1 MGQRI
6 GLIAG
11 SGPFPLIFSEKARE
25 KGYQVYAVG
34 YHNETDPA
42 LADRVEALEII
53 YIGQIKR
60 LIKFFKRHQV
70 TDAVMIGAIKK
81 PGAISDIRP
90 DIKAISLYAGMRKNS
105 HDDRVLRLFAKA
117 LEEEGVYIRPST
129 FLLPE
134 LLAQEG
140 CWTKRIPTKDEQPDI
155 ELGWRMAKAI
165 GKLDIGQCVV
175 VAIDAKRVVEGMEPA
190 GDAGPRWTVTISGGR
205 VPTDLDAI
213 AWAEEAV
220 AAGAGE
226 VLLTSMDADGTLG
239 GYDVALTRAVAE
251 AVPVPVIASGG
262 AGCPEHF
269 VEALTEGRADAAL
282 AASLF
287 HDRMLSIGEVKAHLA
302 ARDVPVRITDDLG

>member
-11 SGPFPLIFSEKARE
+11 SGPFPLIFSDKARG

-42 LADRVEALEII
+42 LAERVEALEII

-60 LIKFFKRHQV
+60 LIKFFKRHQI

-81 PGAISDIRP
+81 PGSIGEIRP

-117 LEEEGVYIRPST
+117 LEEEGIYIRPST

-140 CWTKRIPTKDEQPDI
+140 CWTKRAPTRDEQPDI

-175 VAIDAKRVVEGMEPA
+175 VANGSVLAVEAIDGT
-190 GDAGPRWTVTISGGR
+190 DSTIRRGGR
-205 VPTDLDAI
+205 LANGNAVVVKVCKPIQDFRFDVP
-213 AWAEEAV
+213 AV
-220 AAGAGE
+220 GSQTIKTMNAAGAS
-226 VLLTSMDADGTLG
+226 VLVIEAGKSLVFDQPEMIAMANQSKISI
-239 GYDVALTRAVAE
+239 VALKR
-251 AVPVPVIASGG
+251 
-262 AGCPEHF
+262 PE
-269 VEALTEGRADAAL
+269 RPDA
-282 AASLF
+282 
-287 HDRMLSIGEVKAHLA
+287 
-302 ARDVPVRITDDLG
+302 